1 MTPNVISHKPHIT
14 SPARSGSVR
23 RARPRQASPAISA
36 SSASGYSQPIS
47 GPNRLPISFVQL
59 PELPRNPPA
68 LYSTPP
74 GAVVAGAPP
83 AEVGAPPAEV
93 GAPPASAGAS
103 AACGSGAARRAPPPP
118 PKAVTEPGNEIPN
131 RSTPL

>member
-1 MTPNVISHKPHIT
+1 MTPKVISHSPHIT

-23 RARPRQASPAISA
+23 RARPRQARPAIRA

-47 GPNRLPISFVQL
+47 GPNRLPISFVQF

-74 GAVVAGAPP
+74 GAVA
-83 AEVGAPPAEV
+83 VGAPPAEV
-93 GAPPASAGAS
+93 GAPPDPPASAGAS
-103 AACGSGAARRAPPPP
+103 AAWGSGAARRAPPPP
-118 PKAVTEPGNEIPN
+118 PKDATEPGTEIPN

>member
-1 MTPNVISHKPHIT
+1 MTPKVISHSPHIT

-23 RARPRQASPAISA
+23 RARPRQARPAIRD

-74 GAVVAGAPP
+74 GAVA
-83 AEVGAPPAEV
+83 VGAPPVEED
-93 GAPPASAGAS
+93 APPASAGAS
-103 AACGSGAARRAPPPP
+103 AAGGSGAGGSAAGGSGAARRAPP
-118 PKAVTEPGNEIPN
+118 
-131 RSTPL
+131 

>member
-1 MTPNVISHKPHIT
+1 MTPKVISHSPHIT

-23 RARPRQASPAISA
+23 RARPRPASPAISA

-74 GAVVAGAPP
+74 GAVAA
-83 AEVGAPPAEV
+83 GAPPAEV

-103 AACGSGAARRAPPPP
+103 AAYGSGAARRAPPPP
-118 PKAVTEPGNEIPN
+118 PKAATEPGNEIPN